1 MKHFAGRIAVI
12 TGAASGIGLALA
24 RRCAQE
30 GMKVVLADVE
40 AEALGEVRKEL
51 AAQGHT
57 VLALETD
64 VANASHI
71 EDLAQ
76 QTIEHFGAIHLLFNN
91 AGVGTGGPLWACT
104 PADWEWVMGVNLWG
118 VIHALR
124 IFVPIM
130 LAQKS
135 ECHIVNTASIA
146 GLTSGRGMGIY
157 RMTKHA
163 VVSLSETL
171 YCDLEGAGSSIGV
184 SVLCPAFVR
193 TRIMESNR
201 NRPAHLAN
209 ALESAPLTAYQ
220 QAMRKWF
227 AESTERGMP
236 PDEVA
241 VRVFDAIRSNTFY
254 VLPHDQYDE
263 MIRERMTRIL
273 ERGKPAIAPLPVLSS
288 NSGNVE
294 HRSP

>member
-1 MKHFAGRIAVI
+1 VI

-24 RRCAQE
+24 WRCAHE
-30 GMKVVLADVE
+30 GMKVVLADIE

-51 AAQGHT
+51 AALGHT

-76 QTIEHFGAIHLLFNN
+76 QTIEHFGEIHLLFNN
-91 AGVGTGGPLWACT
+91 AGVGIGGPLWECT
-104 PADWEWVMGVNLWG
+104 PADWEWVIGVNLWG
-118 VIHALR
+118 VIHAIR

-163 VVSLSETL
+163 VLSLSETL
-171 YCDLEGAGSSIGV
+171 YCDLEGTGSSIGV
-184 SVLCPAFVR
+184 SVLCPGFVR

-209 ALESAPLTAYQ
+209 TLESAPLTAYQ
-220 QAMRKWF
+220 QAMRKWL

-236 PDEVA
+236 PEEVA
-241 VRVFDAIRSNTFY
+241 ARIFDAIRSNAFY
-254 VLPHDQYDE
+254 VLPHDEYDE
-263 MIRERMTRIL
+263 PIRERMTRIL
-273 ERGKPAIAPLPVLSS
+273 ERRNPVISELPVLSLDS
-288 NSGNVE
+288 VKTEPRGT
-294 HRSP
+294 